1 MRDDPMDRKKKI
13 SYHPELIINQPGCLA
28 TQAGFP
34 RDPWE
39 RGPKS
44 WSANPSFLGGLSM
57 MSLPFFANKTL
68 QFAVV
73 GDQSE
78 FSRAEAHGIQQ

>member
-1 MRDDPMDRKKKI
+1 MGDDLMDRKKKI
-13 SYHPELIINQPGCLA
+13 SYNPELIINQPGCLA
-28 TQAGFP
+28 TAQAGFP

-39 RGPKS
+39 RGRKS
-44 WSANPSFLGGLSM
+44 WSANPSFLGGLST

-68 QFAVV
+68 HFAVV

-78 FSRAEAHGIQQ
+78 FSRAE